1 MYIVDQSPQCN
12 FPSMVAGWIQCIFI
26 IHNTGLLL
34 PLSMCSNIFCFADL
48 LIYSHKKE
56 LSGQQQHQLKSSWP
70 LSGLPWH
77 TKHRRLLVVEYVAV
91 FLTCKRRLVY
101 CMYFTAMEHCYSYR
115 ELKTRYYWSNW
126 QPIYSVYLVSL
137 GHETSGLELIIFEVG
152 LCLAA
157 IAYFLILPGFIMG
170 ILS

>member
-1 MYIVDQSPQCN
+1 MYMLNQFPQCN
-12 FPSMVAGWIQCIFI
+12 FLSMVAGRIQRILI
-26 IHNTGLLL
+26 RYNTGLMLS
-34 PLSMCSNIFCFADL
+34 LSMCSNIFCFADL

-77 TKHRRLLVVEYVAV
+77 TKHRRLLVVEYMAV

-115 ELKTRYYWSNW
+115 ELKTRYYRSNW
-126 QPIYSVYLVSL
+126 WPIYSVSLVSL
-137 GHETSGLELIIFEVG
+137 GHETSRLELIVFEVI

-157 IAYFLILPGFIMG
+157 IANFLILPDVIKSIVG
-170 ILS
+170 

>member
-1 MYIVDQSPQCN
+1 MHMLNQFPQ
-12 FPSMVAGWIQCIFI
+12 FKFFSMVAGWIKRIFLI
-26 IHNTGLLL
+26 FYTGLML

-48 LIYSHKKE
+48 LIYSHKE
-56 LSGQQQHQLKSSWP
+56 LSGQQRHQLKSSWP

-77 TKHRRLLVVEYVAV
+77 TKRSRLLVVEYVAV

-137 GHETSGLELIIFEVG
+137 GHETSGLELIIFEVVP
-152 LCLAA
+152 CLEAFA
-157 IAYFLILPGFIMG
+157 FFLQLPGVIIG
-170 ILS
+170 VLA

>member
-1 MYIVDQSPQCN
+1 
-12 FPSMVAGWIQCIFI
+12 MVAGRIQYIFWIW
-26 IHNTGLLL
+26 NTWLLL
-34 PLSMCSNIFCFADL
+34 PLSMCYNIFCFADL

-77 TKHRRLLVVEYVAV
+77 TKHSRLLVVEYVVV

-115 ELKTRYYWSNW
+115 ELKTRYYGSNW
-126 QPIYSVYLVSL
+126 WPIYPVSWVSL
-137 GHETSGLELIIFEVG
+137 EHETSRLELIIFEVF
-152 LCLAA
+152 LCLQATA
-157 IAYFLILPGFIMG
+157 FFLKLPNVIMDIL
-170 ILS
+170 L

>member
-1 MYIVDQSPQCN
+1 MYISNQLLQLHHL
-12 FPSMVAGWIQCIFI
+12 SMVAGWIQCIFRI
-26 IHNTGLLL
+26 CNTGLVL
-34 PLSMCSNIFCFADL
+34 PMSMCSNIFCFADL

-56 LSGQQQHQLKSSWP
+56 LSGQQQQQLKSSWP

-77 TKHRRLLVVEYVAV
+77 TKHTRLLVMEYVAV

-126 QPIYSVYLVSL
+126 WPIYPVSFVSL
-137 GHETSGLELIIFEVG
+137 EHETSELELILFEVF
-152 LCLAA
+152 LCLEA
-157 IAYFLILPGFIMG
+157 IIRFLTLSDIIIDILA
-170 ILS
+170 